1 MQMEKA
7 YNPGAIEERWYQR
20 WEEAGIFAP
29 AGEGESYSIT
39 IPPPNVTGILH
50 MGHALDLTLQDIP
63 IRFQRMMG
71 RRTLWLPGT
80 DHAGIATQNVVERA
94 LEEEGKSRES
104 LGREE
109 FVRKVWDWVQEYGGS
124 ITQQIRRMGLS
135 VDWSRE
141 RFTMDEVLSTAVT
154 NVFIHLYKKGLIYK
168 GHYIVNWCPRCH
180 TAISNEEVKHL
191 EHEGHLWHIRYPGA
205 EGDEGVVVATTRPE
219 TMLGDAAVAVH
230 PDDGRYTDLIGTRV
244 ILPLLNREIPVIADE
259 AVDSEFGTGAVKV
272 TPAHDP
278 NDYEI
283 AQRHK
288 LPSLIAIDSTATIT
302 EVGGPYKGMDRFEA
316 RRAVVEDLEREGLLV
331 RIVDHHHAVGHCHRC
346 NTSVEPMLSEQWFV
360 RMKPLADMALEKLE
374 EGEPKIQ
381 PVRWEKVY
389 RHWLENIRDW
399 CISRQLWWGH
409 RIPVWYCGGDGQS
422 HKVASAERPD
432 EACVECGSDR
442 WEQDPDVL
450 DTWFSSWLWPFST
463 MGWPDETG
471 DLKTFYPTS
480 LLVSGYDI
488 LFFWD
493 ARMVMAG
500 LEFTGKVPFEHLY
513 IHGMILDELGRP
525 MSKSLGNGIDPIEM
539 VERYGADAVRYSL
552 CVLTTEGQDIRLAE
566 SKFEMGRNFTN
577 KLWNAS
583 RFVLMNI
590 DGHGPADGKVA
601 LELADRWILSRFQ
614 GCVDRVTLLLKELK
628 YSEAAK
634 DLYIFVWNEF
644 CDWYLELVKERLGD
658 PESEGADA
666 ARAVL
671 VFVLD
676 GILRLLHPYMPFVTS
691 EIWEL
696 LGETLGGVK
705 TEFEL
710 SPTTTVRLV
719 KRDSDFLLTAPWP
732 KPNPDH
738 YDTDAEI
745 EVGMIQDAVT
755 AVRNI
760 KGEMNVPPGSGG
772 TVHIRADD
780 EDSITALRSNE
791 GYIRSLG
798 DLDAV
803 EVAAEISRPPASGS
817 AIVRGM
823 EIYLPLEG
831 LIDLEVER
839 ERLAKEVER
848 LKAALSGAESK
859 LANQRFLEKAPA
871 EVVERESEKRDD
883 IRERLQK
890 VEELLESLSA

>member
-20 WEEAGIFAP
+20 WEEAGNFAP

-141 RFTMDEVLSTAVT
+141 RFTMDEVLSAAVT
-154 NVFIHLYKKGLIYK
+154 NVFIHLYRKGLIYK

-205 EGDEGVVVATTRPE
+205 EGGDGVVVATTRPE

-288 LPSLIAIDSTATIT
+288 LQSLIAIDSTANIT

-316 RRAVVEDLEREGLLV
+316 RRAVVEDLEREGLLI
-331 RIVDHHHAVGHCHRC
+331 RIDDHHHAVGHCHRC

-360 RMKPLADMALEKLE
+360 RMKPLADRALEKLKK
-374 EGEPKIQ
+374 GEPRIQ

-399 CISRQLWWGH
+399 CISRQLWWDTAYPSGIAAETGSPTKLLQQNGPTKH
-409 RIPVWYCGGDGQS
+409 AWSAAATGGSRIPTSWIHGFLRGCGR
-422 HKVASAERPD
+422 SA
-432 EACVECGSDR
+432 R
-442 WEQDPDVL
+442 W
-450 DTWFSSWLWPFST
+450 
-463 MGWPDETG
+463 
-471 DLKTFYPTS
+471 
-480 LLVSGYDI
+480 
-488 LFFWD
+488 
-493 ARMVMAG
+493 AG
-500 LEFTGKVPFEHLY
+500 LMRRK
-513 IHGMILDELGRP
+513 I
-525 MSKSLGNGIDPIEM
+525 
-539 VERYGADAVRYSL
+539 
-552 CVLTTEGQDIRLAE
+552 
-566 SKFEMGRNFTN
+566 
-577 KLWNAS
+577 
-583 RFVLMNI
+583 
-590 DGHGPADGKVA
+590 
-601 LELADRWILSRFQ
+601 
-614 GCVDRVTLLLKELK
+614 
-628 YSEAAK
+628 
-634 DLYIFVWNEF
+634 
-644 CDWYLELVKERLGD
+644 
-658 PESEGADA
+658 
-666 ARAVL
+666 
-671 VFVLD
+671 
-676 GILRLLHPYMPFVTS
+676 
-691 EIWEL
+691 
-696 LGETLGGVK
+696 
-705 TEFEL
+705 
-710 SPTTTVRLV
+710 
-719 KRDSDFLLTAPWP
+719 
-732 KPNPDH
+732 
-738 YDTDAEI
+738 
-745 EVGMIQDAVT
+745 
-755 AVRNI
+755 
-760 KGEMNVPPGSGG
+760 
-772 TVHIRADD
+772 
-780 EDSITALRSNE
+780 
-791 GYIRSLG
+791 
-798 DLDAV
+798 
-803 EVAAEISRPPASGS
+803 
-817 AIVRGM
+817 
-823 EIYLPLEG
+823 
-831 LIDLEVER
+831 
-839 ERLAKEVER
+839 
-848 LKAALSGAESK
+848 
-859 LANQRFLEKAPA
+859 
-871 EVVERESEKRDD
+871 
-883 IRERLQK
+883 
-890 VEELLESLSA
+890 